1 MYVVQPE
8 REMKLNANK
17 NRASLLSGPG
27 TSNHNNIQMS
37 NIGKIHPYRNNKN
50 AESVNDALTPDDFL
64 PSNFGQHADKN
75 CKKRSPAPLPSSRTL
90 SPGSLENSRR
100 TTMMGQR

>member
-8 REMKLNANK
+8 REMKLTANK

-37 NIGKIHPYRNNKN
+37 NIEKFIHIEITKMRK
-50 AESVNDALTPDDFL
+50 V
-64 PSNFGQHADKN
+64 
-75 CKKRSPAPLPSSRTL
+75 
-90 SPGSLENSRR
+90 
-100 TTMMGQR
+100 

>member
-17 NRASLLSGPG
+17 NRASLHSGPG

-37 NIGKIHPYRNNKN
+37 NIGKVHPYGNNKN
-50 AESVNDALTPDDFL
+50 AESVNDALKLDDFL
-64 PSNFGQHADKN
+64 PSKCRVNA
-75 CKKRSPAPLPSSRTL
+75 
-90 SPGSLENSRR
+90 E
-100 TTMMGQR
+100 

>member
-8 REMKLNANK
+8 REMKLTANK
-17 NRASLLSGPG
+17 NRASLRSGPG

-37 NIGKIHPYRNNKN
+37 NIGKIHPCRNNKN
-50 AESVNDALTPDDFL
+50 AESVNDALKPDDFM
-64 PSNFGQHADKN
+64 PNKCHMRTKTA
-75 CKKRSPAPLPSSRTL
+75 KKGARHPCRAPEPFHRAAWK
-90 SPGSLENSRR
+90 NSRR

>member
-8 REMKLNANK
+8 REMKLTANK

-50 AESVNDALTPDDFL
+50 AGSVNYALKPETTIIQKLQKKEPGTPAEL
-64 PSNFGQHADKN
+64 PNPFTGQ
-75 CKKRSPAPLPSSRTL
+75 
-90 SPGSLENSRR
+90 PGK
-100 TTMMGQR
+100 TPGVPQ